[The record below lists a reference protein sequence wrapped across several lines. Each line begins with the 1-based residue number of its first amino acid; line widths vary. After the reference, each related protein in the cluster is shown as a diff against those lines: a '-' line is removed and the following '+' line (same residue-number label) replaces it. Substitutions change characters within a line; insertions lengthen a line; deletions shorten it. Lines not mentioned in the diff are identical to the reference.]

1 MPSVS
6 AVCRELEAVFPDFEK
21 WLLHDAIFCNSE
33 GSFTYCGVF
42 LELVHFLSDRPDQP
56 GEVWRKLGNVVEDM
70 AKISSPAKIP
80 RQDDLSEAVELCFL
94 ETLGG
99 YAEIS
104 ENLRP
109 FLSQESL
116 RMLDLDIG

>member
-56 GEVWRKLGNVVEDM
+56 EEAWGKLGNVIDDI
-70 AKISSPAKIP
+70 AKPSSPAKTS
-80 RQDDLSEAVELCFL
+80 RQDGLSEAVELCFL

-99 YAEIS
+99 YPEIS